1 MTGVSILRE
10 AINDSGQVAM
20 AVTFDDNGVRKAAI
34 VRADPTNRPPV
45 ASDGT
50 ASVTAGASVSGT
62 LSVSDPDGD
71 ALTYAIVA
79 NGSQGTAVVTNASTG
94 AYTYTANTGT
104 SGDDTFTFQA
114 TDSHG
119 AASNVATVTVDIQ
132 PPPACA
138 TDVTGSVT
146 VTPGSLRRHKRTGH
160 YFQKVT
166 LKNASSGAIAGPI
179 SFVLDSPT
187 SGATL
192 VNAAGVTACA
202 APAGSPY
209 VNVNVG
215 SDSVWTIR
223 ERTSAGLEFTLEF
236 ASPGPITY
244 TPRVLAG
251 AGGR

>member
-1 MTGVSILRE
+1 MLV
-10 AINDSGQVAM
+10 V
-20 AVTFDDNGVRKAAI
+20 FDDAGVPKAAI
-34 VRADPTNRPPV
+34 IRADPQNRPPV

-62 LSVSDPDGD
+62 LSASDPDGD
-71 ALTYAIVA
+71 ALTYAIVG
-79 NGSQGTAVVTNASTG
+79 NGTMGTVTITNTSTG
-94 AYTYTANTGT
+94 AFTYSANSGA

-119 AASNVATVTVDIQ
+119 AASNPATVTVAIQ

-138 TDVTGSVT
+138 TNVTGSVA
-146 VTPGSLRRHKRTGH
+146 VTMGNLRLDRRTGH

-166 LKNASSGAIAGPI
+166 LKNTSSAAIAGPI
-179 SFVLDSPT
+179 SFVLDSLT

-192 VNAAGVTACA
+192 VNAGGVTSCA

-215 SDSVWTIR
+215 SDTLWNTR
-223 ERTSAGLEFTLEF
+223 ERANVGLEFTLEF
-236 ASPGPITY
+236 AAPGAIPIAY
-244 TPRVLAG
+244 ASRVLAG
-251 AGGR
+251 SGGR